1 MKKILFHFTLVVLAA
16 TCFSCAG
23 DLDRFSR
30 YSIPPEA
37 VTEADLPAMRM
48 GVYSGFQSGGPGVR
62 SYIMFDILGGNI
74 RGNSGTSK
82 DQINSMLSSLNS
94 YQNTSWAGYFYILYQ
109 VNNLIKA
116 AEKYPG
122 SSEATLALG
131 ESHYFRAYLYYC
143 MVTRWG
149 DMPIL
154 RENTQENV
162 PRDPAEQV
170 WNFIEEELEL
180 ALDLLGSS
188 KSYYY
193 VSHDAAVALMARVKL
208 SRGKKTEAAE
218 LAESLIGK
226 YKLDD
231 FEKIFRKAANTEI
244 IFAFENLSEESGL
257 NISDLFYTYA
267 HENKGQGVYYPTK
280 DLLAVFSDEDKRKEI
295 TFTSV
300 AGQTLFN
307 KYPSGQT
314 GKDPVIVSRVAEMY
328 LISAEA
334 QGRPNGLARLNDL
347 REVRGLT
354 AINPAPTT
362 DKAFMDAVMDER
374 RRELVTENFRYYD
387 LVRTGRAVEELGIQS
402 HQVLFPIPGQQR
414 LLNPLLGQNPGYG
427 D

>member
-16 TCFSCAG
+16 AGFSCAG

-244 IFAFENLSEESGL
+244 IFAFENLSEE
-257 NISDLFYTYA
+257 
-267 HENKGQGVYYPTK
+267 
-280 DLLAVFSDEDKRKEI
+280 
-295 TFTSV
+295 
-300 AGQTLFN
+300 
-307 KYPSGQT
+307 
-314 GKDPVIVSRVAEMY
+314 
-328 LISAEA
+328 
-334 QGRPNGLARLNDL
+334 
-347 REVRGLT
+347 
-354 AINPAPTT
+354 
-362 DKAFMDAVMDER
+362 
-374 RRELVTENFRYYD
+374 
-387 LVRTGRAVEELGIQS
+387 
-402 HQVLFPIPGQQR
+402 
-414 LLNPLLGQNPGYG
+414 
-427 D
+427 

>member
-16 TCFSCAG
+16 AGFSCAG

-30 YSIPPEA
+30 YSIPPET

-48 GVYSGFQSGGPGVR
+48 GVYSGFQSGGPGAR

-131 ESHYFRAYLYYC
+131 ESHYFRAYL
-143 MVTRWG
+143 
-149 DMPIL
+149 
-154 RENTQENV
+154 
-162 PRDPAEQV
+162 
-170 WNFIEEELEL
+170 
-180 ALDLLGSS
+180 
-188 KSYYY
+188 

-208 SRGKKTEAAE
+208 SRGQKTEAAQ

-231 FEKIFRKAANTEI
+231 FEKIFRKAANSEI

-280 DLLAVFSDEDKRKEI
+280 DLQALFPDEDKRKAI

-334 QGRPNGLARLNDL
+334 QGRPNGLTRLNDL
-347 REVRGLT
+347 REARGLA

-374 RRELVTENFRYYD
+374 RRELVTENFLYYD
-387 LVRTGRAVEELGIQS
+387 LVRTGRAVEELGIQP
-402 HQVLFPIPGQQR
+402 HQVLIPIPGQQR

-427 D
+427 DSATEN

>member
-1 MKKILFHFTLVVLAA
+1 
-16 TCFSCAG
+16 
-23 DLDRFSR
+23 
-30 YSIPPEA
+30 
-37 VTEADLPAMRM
+37 
-48 GVYSGFQSGGPGVR
+48 
-62 SYIMFDILGGNI
+62 
-74 RGNSGTSK
+74 
-82 DQINSMLSSLNS
+82 
-94 YQNTSWAGYFYILYQ
+94 
-109 VNNLIKA
+109 
-116 AEKYPG
+116 
-122 SSEATLALG
+122 
-131 ESHYFRAYLYYC
+131 

-267 HENKGQGVYYPTK
+267 HEN
-280 DLLAVFSDEDKRKEI
+280 LS
-295 TFTSV
+295 
-300 AGQTLFN
+300 
-307 KYPSGQT
+307 
-314 GKDPVIVSRVAEMY
+314 
-328 LISAEA
+328 LIH
-334 QGRPNGLARLNDL
+334 
-347 REVRGLT
+347 
-354 AINPAPTT
+354 I
-362 DKAFMDAVMDER
+362 
-374 RRELVTENFRYYD
+374 
-387 LVRTGRAVEELGIQS
+387 
-402 HQVLFPIPGQQR
+402 
-414 LLNPLLGQNPGYG
+414 
-427 D
+427 

>member
-1 MKKILFHFTLVVLAA
+1 
-16 TCFSCAG
+16 
-23 DLDRFSR
+23 
-30 YSIPPEA
+30 
-37 VTEADLPAMRM
+37 
-48 GVYSGFQSGGPGVR
+48 
-62 SYIMFDILGGNI
+62 
-74 RGNSGTSK
+74 
-82 DQINSMLSSLNS
+82 
-94 YQNTSWAGYFYILYQ
+94 
-109 VNNLIKA
+109 
-116 AEKYPG
+116 
-122 SSEATLALG
+122 
-131 ESHYFRAYLYYC
+131 

-334 QGRPNGLARLNDL
+334 QGRPNGGATQRPARSPWTDGDQPRPDHGQGVHGRRDGRAPQGTGDREFPLL
-347 REVRGLT
+347 RFGSYRPRRGGAGHPVSSGTIPDTWPATPAQPAAGTKSRIRGLIMQPKT
-354 AINPAPTT
+354 KSYCKK
-362 DKAFMDAVMDER
+362 DR
-374 RRELVTENFRYYD
+374 YEN
-387 LVRTGRAVEELGIQS
+387 
-402 HQVLFPIPGQQR
+402 QQ
-414 LLNPLLGQNPGYG
+414 
-427 D
+427 

>member
-1 MKKILFHFTLVVLAA
+1 MKKILFHFTLVFLAA
-16 TCFSCAG
+16 AGFSCAG

-48 GVYSGFQSGGPGVR
+48 GVYSSFQSGGPGVR

-354 AINPAPTT
+354 AINHTAS
-362 DKAFMDAVMDER
+362 
-374 RRELVTENFRYYD
+374 
-387 LVRTGRAVEELGIQS
+387 G
-402 HQVLFPIPGQQR
+402 
-414 LLNPLLGQNPGYG
+414 
-427 D
+427 